1 MTKCPV
7 RDLHSSRTMQP
18 RFCDVIVDEDK
29 IYLEKKTPSGGYET
43 ILWDD
48 VVYQVESAKQAAQK
62 S

>member
-1 MTKCPV
+1 
-7 RDLHSSRTMQP
+7 MQP
-18 RFCDVIVDEDK
+18 RFCDAIVDEDK
-29 IYLEKKTPSGGYET
+29 IYLEKKTSSGGYET